1 MEPPPP
7 PKKNKT
13 PMIIAIVAVAA
24 LVLGGATLAII
35 LATKDG
41 GTNTAANQTSTT
53 KADET
58 DTATS
63 ASATEETVTEE
74 TTTDAGEAIDAQ
86 PGDCIKV
93 NVASDTDAD
102 VETVDCS
109 TDEAIYR
116 VASREE
122 TDAGSCQTEAY
133 VSYTEEGQLLLCL
146 QLNVREGDC
155 VQVTD
160 TDDKRV
166 ACTSPDATYKVV
178 GVHDVDDE
186 ALCAADT
193 TDVITYPK
201 PPLTICL
208 AAPQG

>member
-13 PMIIAIVAVAA
+13 PMIIAIVAIAA
-24 LVLGGATLAII
+24 LVIGGATAAI
-35 LATKDG
+35 LVATKDK

-53 KADET
+53 KPGET
-58 DTATS
+58 DTSTS
-63 ASATEETVTEE
+63 DEDTTTEE
-74 TTTDAGEAIDAQ
+74 TTQDPGDAIDAQ

-93 NVASDTDAD
+93 NVASETDAD
-102 VETVDCS
+102 VETVDCA
-109 TDEAIYR
+109 TEEAIYK

-122 TDAGSCQTEAY
+122 TDTGSCQTEAY

-155 VQVTD
+155 LQVTD

-178 GVHDVDDE
+178 GVHEVDDE
-186 ALCAADT
+186 NQCGTDS
-193 TDVITYPK
+193 TDVITYPQ

-208 AAPQG
+208 AEPQG